1 MARRKLRVSRIDFT
15 SAWIV
20 SILAFALYIGQAI
33 SRIQFADVFQSSN
46 RFRSASIGF
55 MSGGFFAGGVMLWR
69 FRTLIKKFAW
79 TTGAVFTILA
89 ISVLVAFGRI
99 QPVNWKF
106 LLAGIAFGGGTLIL
120 MTFIISKGLLGLPK
134 T

>member
-1 MARRKLRVSRIDFT
+1 
-15 SAWIV
+15 
-20 SILAFALYIGQAI
+20 
-33 SRIQFADVFQSSN
+33 
-46 RFRSASIGF
+46 

-99 QPVNWKF
+99 QPVNWKSKDIIKRLLFAAASF
-106 LLAGIAFGGGTLIL
+106 LRIVNTDLQHY
-120 MTFIISKGLLGLPK
+120 PK
-134 T
+134 VMMVEVSRVCA